1 MIGKP
6 MRTPTIARILAPIIV
21 SLAFGLLAGEEI
33 SYVVRKG
40 DTLYAI
46 SRRYE
51 VTVSS
56 ILRANGL
63 KDGDP
68 LIEGR
73 RIVIPAEKGSSAVQA
88 ADATPM
94 PTSFPSPA
102 AERNYVVK
110 PGDTFYGIAKA
121 HSVGLDSLLK
131 ANGLSKDSVLK
142 VGRKLVIPGT
152 GSAAAPTPRPSPIP
166 EIIRPS
172 DRAPEAGTESSWP
185 IEGPRSYM
193 TGKLYGIEIRGKEGD
208 AVRAVATGKVLSAGP
223 YRGFGQIVVV
233 TRNDKYIYIYG
244 GQDRLSVKAG
254 DEVRPGTVLG
264 ELGVD
269 AKEGKALMY
278 FMAFKN
284 GKAQDPGRCP
294 RD

>member
-6 MRTPTIARILAPIIV
+6 MRTPIFARILAPIIV
-21 SLAFGLLAGEEI
+21 SLAFGLLPGEEL

-40 DTLYAI
+40 DTLYGI

-51 VTVSS
+51 VPISS
-56 ILRANGL
+56 LLRANGL

-73 RIVIPAEKGSSAVQA
+73 RILIPG
-88 ADATPM
+88 ADTTTATPI
-94 PTSFPSPA
+94 PGPA
-102 AERNYVVK
+102 AEGSYVVK
-110 PGDTFYGIAKA
+110 AGDTFYGIAKA
-121 HSVGLDSLLK
+121 HSVGLDDLLK

-142 VGRKLVIPGT
+142 VGRKLAIPGT
-152 GSAAAPTPRPSPIP
+152 GAAAAPTPRPSPVP
-166 EIIRPS
+166 ELPRPS
-172 DRAPEAGTESSWP
+172 ARAPEAGTELAWP
-185 IEGPRSYM
+185 VEGPRSYM
-193 TGKLYGIEIRGKEGD
+193 TGKLYGVEIRGKAGD

-254 DEVRPGTVLG
+254 DEIRPGTVLG

-278 FMAFKN
+278 FMTFKN
-284 GKAQDPGRCP
+284 GKAQDPGRSP

>member
-21 SLAFGLLAGEEI
+21 VLAFGLLAGEEV

-40 DTLYAI
+40 DTLYGI

-51 VTVSS
+51 VPISS

-73 RIVIPAEKGSSAVQA
+73 RIVIPGAESTQ
-88 ADATPM
+88 ADAQA
-94 PTSFPSPA
+94 PSPA
-102 AERNYVVK
+102 PVAARTYVVK
-110 PGDTFYGIAKA
+110 PGDTFYGIAKT
-121 HSVGLDSLLK
+121 HSVGLDALLK

-142 VGRKLVIPGT
+142 VGRKLAIPGT
-152 GSAAAPTPRPSPIP
+152 GVAATPAPRPSPIP
-166 EIIRPS
+166 EINRPS
-172 DRAPEAGTESSWP
+172 NRVQEPGTDIAWP

-193 TGKLYGIEIRGKEGD
+193 TGKLYGIEIRGSAGD
-208 AVRAVATGKVLSAGP
+208 AVRSVATGKVLSAGP

-233 TRNDKYIYIYG
+233 SRNDKYIYIYG
-244 GQDRLSVKAG
+244 GHDRISVKAG
-254 DEVRPGTVLG
+254 EEVRPGTVLG

-284 GKAQDPGRCP
+284 GKAQDPARCP